1 MSNHKKIKLKKA
13 PELNQKT
20 KDSLQS
26 EAFKY
31 GKAFYSPKHKVN
43 VDPEDGVLSN
53 RVFYKDGSEL
63 KYESIDKPFDENN
76 SAPTNFS
83 TPFMA
88 KSPLKE
94 TSIVQEDQKNQGTPW
109 SKYDSDD
116 IAANKGSGKPLPK
129 QYFKGQRVYPNENDA
144 FQTEEQA
151 QQTEDLENTNN

>member
-1 MSNHKKIKLKKA
+1 MSNHKNIKLKKS
-13 PELNQKT
+13 PELNQQT
-20 KDSLQS
+20 KDSLQG
-26 EAFKY
+26 EAWKY

-88 KSPLKE
+88 KSPLKD
-94 TSIVQEDQKNQGTPW
+94 TSILQEDQKDQGTPW
-109 SKYDSDD
+109 SKYNSDD
-116 IAANKGSGKPLPK
+116 IAANKGS
-129 QYFKGQRVYPNENDA
+129 
-144 FQTEEQA
+144 
-151 QQTEDLENTNN
+151 